1 MLKKLK
7 YIFGIIMLLVFI
19 ISLFYIMYIRITGEV
34 PSAFGITVT
43 RVYSEDM
50 EPEIDIGE
58 VVILQDVDPS
68 ELKLGD
74 VITYKADA
82 LDFEDRFVT
91 HQISK
96 EPYEVDG
103 VYYFST
109 RGLKSDAV
117 DDPEIDESQLRG
129 KLIYKIPFVGT
140 VYDFITAWYGMI
152 AVVIIVIVLYGGD
165 VIALIR
171 NFRKVE
177 TIYDEDKNLNERDV
191 RQSERIESE
200 REREFDNILT
210 NLDIDE

>member
-103 VYYFST
+103 VYYFTT
-109 RGLKSDAV
+109 RGLKADAV

>member
-7 YIFGIIMLLVFI
+7 YIFGIIILLVFV

-103 VYYFST
+103 VYYFTT

>member
-7 YIFGIIMLLVFI
+7 YIFGIIILLVFI
-19 ISLFYIMYIRITGEV
+19 ISLFYILYIRITGEV

-103 VYYFST
+103 VYYFTT
-109 RGLKSDAV
+109 RGLKADAV

-129 KLIYKIPFVGT
+129 KLIYKIPFLGT
-140 VYDFITAWYGMI
+140 IYDFITAWYGVI

-191 RQSERIESE
+191 RQSEIIETE

>member
-7 YIFGIIMLLVFI
+7 YIFGIIILLVFI
-19 ISLFYIMYIRITGEV
+19 ISLFYILYIRITGEV

-103 VYYFST
+103 VYYFTT
-109 RGLKSDAV
+109 RGLKADAV

-140 VYDFITAWYGMI
+140 VYDFITAWYGVI

-191 RQSERIESE
+191 RQSEIIETE